1 MTLFLALKMKY
12 VGNEN
17 EEEALQHKE
26 LILMDKTLLVGG
38 ARISYCMWEVGG
50 MNFLVVYCLNVD
62 PCLHVSLGII
72 RLPLGNV
79 DAKLLFVFEEIKL
92 KKEEEN
98 FTSCM
103 PTMEYTMIK

>member
-1 MTLFLALKMKY
+1 MTLYLALKMKY
-12 VGNEN
+12 VGNEK

-62 PCLHVSLGII
+62 PCLYVSLGII

-92 KKEEEN
+92 KKKKILQVACLPWN
-98 FTSCM
+98 TQ
-103 PTMEYTMIK
+103 